1 MTRPAIEVRH
11 LRKMFRKRE
20 GLLRSRV
27 SEEWALDD
35 VSFEIAS
42 GETYGLLGPNG
53 SGKSTL
59 IRILSTLL
67 IADGARCVFS
77 GMNCRASRKPCVA

>member
-1 MTRPAIEVRH
+1 MTHPAIEVSH
-11 LRKMFRKRE
+11 LRKSFRKRT
-20 GLLRSRV
+20 GLLKTKV
-27 SEEWALDD
+27 SEEWALDG
-35 VSFEIAS
+35 VSFDVAN

-67 IADGARCVFS
+67 IADG
-77 GMNCRASRKPCVA
+77 